1 MNFVVSFVHILLAA
15 VLQLCTVKTASINK
29 GVEKSTNEAL
39 PKLPSALETSQLLTQ
54 HVFRLHGI
62 PADIV
67 SDRGPQF
74 ISQPPWGTNLPCCLR
89 RRVNW
94 QFRPSSNT
102 FDGAVRFGGTPA
114 LNSSGRLPEING
126 QPTFTDM
133 PLPLTP
139 LDNQFGCL
147 PETSPS
153 SPSLKSCLLGFLA
166 PSSLSESL
174 TPLLSA

>member
-114 LNSSGRLPEING
+114 LNSSGRLPEIN
-126 QPTFTDM
+126 
-133 PLPLTP
+133 
-139 LDNQFGCL
+139 
-147 PETSPS
+147 ETSPS